1 MAIDSKVGNYS
12 LTKGEIRGIEKDLYK
27 VCIEKLG
34 FSEKDAKETA
44 ETMTEG
50 FVKPDISIVFKDYK
64 NKDNAV
70 NELLEEE
77 YKLKSVGFK
86 CILVTKRGEE
96 YLRDRGY
103 KFERVDINKY
113 FSKKNLIN
121 MQKSLMNILKRNIS
135 NSSLSSTPSPTA
147 RSLIGH
153 S

>member
-12 LTKGEIRGIEKDLYK
+12 LTKGEIRDIKKDLYK

-77 YKLKSVGFK
+77 YKLESVGFK
-86 CILVTKRGEE
+86 CILVTKLGEK
-96 YLRDRGY
+96 YLKSKGY
-103 KFERVDINKY
+103 KFKRVKVDKYFSEKNFDKHAKEFNKY
-113 FSKKNLIN
+113 FDKEY
-121 MQKSLMNILKRNIS
+121 
-135 NSSLSSTPSPTA
+135 A
-147 RSLIGH
+147 
-153 S
+153 